1 MLIPLFFCIFANL
14 IVTSDESYSRLKK
27 TNTANNS
34 RYSSLKI

>member
-27 TNTANNS
+27 QTQRITLAT
-34 RYSSLKI
+34 RY